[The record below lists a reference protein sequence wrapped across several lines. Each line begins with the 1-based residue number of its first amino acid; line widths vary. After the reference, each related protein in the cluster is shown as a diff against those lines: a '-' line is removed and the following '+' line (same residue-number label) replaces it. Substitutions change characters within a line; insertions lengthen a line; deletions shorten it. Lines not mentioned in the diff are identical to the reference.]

1 MTFLILGLGLEAA
14 LGVWADEMQLYKSC
28 EVGAEYVWGL
38 TDMRTIRVDDG
49 RGERGGMMFL
59 AAMFNFD
66 VAPVTLPIH
75 QPLTVLGYWIEWWAR
90 NLIIPWMVLR
100 GKKFI
105 VFDNAR
111 VHRRQFLRPLF
122 RAAGIEVYFLPAY
135 SPWFQPIDKMF
146 LSTHKKCSQRV
157 NYTRAFFTYA
167 ARDRCFACAHRPRMC
182 GMCSANGVDVVLV
195 Y

>member
-1 MTFLILGLGLEAA
+1 MTFLILRLGLEAA

-66 VAPVTLPIH
+66 VASVTLPIH

-111 VHRRQFLRPLF
+111 VHRRQFLRLLF
-122 RAAGIEVYFLPAY
+122 RAAGIEVYFSPRVLSLVLAY
-135 SPWFQPIDKMF
+135 REDVSVHAQEVLTARELHQRG
-146 LSTHKKCSQRV
+146 LSLRG
-157 NYTRAFFTYA
+157 A
-167 ARDRCFACAHRPRMC
+167 
-182 GMCSANGVDVVLV
+182 
-195 Y
+195 